1 MFTVNSASLGGREEW
16 GGKGVYILKIHLR
29 NWGSPLAYNRVSQVV
44 LIVKNLPGNAR
55 DTRDE
60 GSSLGLG
67 RSPGVESGN
76 PL

>member
-60 GSSLGLG
+60 G
-67 RSPGVESGN
+67 
-76 PL
+76 